1 MQWLQSLDADLFRF
15 INQGLSHPVL
25 DRVMPFFSGNEFCN
39 LFLFL
44 AAVFLIWK
52 DRLRGLIC
60 ILFMVVIVGGGDSL
74 ICNLIKSAVERP
86 RPFLTFPDAH
96 VLVGRGR
103 SWSMPS
109 SHAANWFAGTM
120 ILLIYY
126 RRSVWFMLP
135 CALLVS
141 FSRVY
146 NGVHYP
152 SDVLIGGLLGAGYAA
167 AGVLCAAGLWQ
178 WAGRKWFPLWWRAMP
193 SLIEPKAAPLKAPE
207 PSGSPH
213 LEIDQHWLRLGYV

>member
-1 MQWLQSLDADLFRF
+1 MQWLQSLDANLFRF

-25 DRVMPFFSGNEFCN
+25 DRVMPFFSGNEFFN
-39 LFLFL
+39 PFLFL

-60 ILFMVVIVGGGDSL
+60 LLFMLVIVGGGDSW

-86 RPFLTFPDAH
+86 RPFLTLPDAH

-120 ILLIYY
+120 I
-126 RRSVWFMLP
+126 
-135 CALLVS
+135 LLVS

-178 WAGRKWFPLWWRAMP
+178 WAGRKWFPLWWQAMP
-193 SLIEPKAAPLKAPE
+193 SLIDPEARALKEAE
-207 PSGSPH
+207 
-213 LEIDQHWLRLGYV
+213 